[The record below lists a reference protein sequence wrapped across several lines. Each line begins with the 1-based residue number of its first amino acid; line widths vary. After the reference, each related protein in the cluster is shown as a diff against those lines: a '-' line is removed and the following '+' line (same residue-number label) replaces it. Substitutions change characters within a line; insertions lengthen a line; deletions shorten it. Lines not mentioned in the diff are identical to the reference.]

1 MKPGLGLHLRA
12 LALAP
17 AFLALAGC
25 GVLPWPERAAEP
37 KPVELSYRPPPGD
50 IGPERAA
57 TLAQALSGSYVRVQ
71 IVDRSEARAGRDSD
85 SGPGIVTGASGV
97 IVDGRGYVVT
107 AAHIA
112 TDPKLDARIHTMD
125 GRQHEATVV
134 AVAPERELALIK
146 MRPYPGIQVAKLGD
160 SGALA
165 AGDPVLAIGTP
176 DDRQGVVFQGQVSN
190 PRRAQ
195 RIQYGLF
202 GYDDAIELVLDAEPG
217 ASGGPLFNQQGE
229 LVGIVASFSL
239 GNTNPGYAP
248 THLAWAVPSNAIARY
263 LREVAG
269 R

>member
-1 MKPGLGLHLRA
+1 MRRGLGLPIRA
-12 LALAP
+12 LALAAALP
-17 AFLALAGC
+17 ALAGC
-25 GVLPWPERAAEP
+25 GALPWSEPAAAP

-50 IGPERAA
+50 IAPERAA

-85 SGPGIVTGASGV
+85 SRPGIVTGASGV
-97 IVDGRGYVVT
+97 IVDARGYVVT

-112 TDPKLDARIHTMD
+112 TDTRLDAFVHTMD
-125 GRQHEATVV
+125 GRRHEATVV
-134 AVAPERELALIK
+134 AVAPGRELALIK
-146 MRPYPGIQVAKLGD
+146 MQPYPGIQVAKLGD
-160 SGALA
+160 SDALA
-165 AGDPVLAIGTP
+165 KGDPVLAIGTP
-176 DDRQGVVFQGQVSN
+176 GDRQGVVYQGHVRN

-195 RIQYGLF
+195 RIQYGEF